1 MRAFVKYIPFLSLI
15 IIIVTLPEVG
25 MCQTDVDVETAVLPL
40 PANLQS
46 NASVM
51 TYTAEGTLRIIRS
64 GTNGFFCIAD
74 NPRDQQFSVA
84 CHPESMRPYLERRRQ
99 LSLTESRT
107 VRDSLLTEEIKEG
120 KIELAVGTLSRFIS
134 GSINPETRVPD
145 SVRVWSE
152 IAVPFAGPEKTG
164 LTTEDAGEAPWMMR
178 PNQYGAHI
186 MMDYSTVAWTDLRK
200 SNE

>member
-1 MRAFVKYIPFLSLI
+1 MRALVKYIALLSLTI
-15 IIIVTLPEVG
+15 IASLPEVG
-25 MCQTDVDVETAVLPL
+25 VCQTAVDVETAVLPL

-46 NASVM
+46 EASVM
-51 TYTAEGTLRIIRS
+51 TYTPEGTLRIIRS

-74 NPRDQQFSVA
+74 NPDDERFSVA
-84 CHPESMRPYLERRRQ
+84 CHPESMRAYLERRRQ
-99 LSLTESRT
+99 LSLNETRT
-107 VRDSLLTEEIKEG
+107 VRDSLLTMEIQEG

-134 GSINPETRVPD
+134 GQINPETGVPD

-178 PNQYGAHI
+178 PNHYGAHI
-186 MMDYSTVAWTDLRK
+186 MIDYSTVAWADIK
-200 SNE
+200 K

>member
-1 MRAFVKYIPFLSLI
+1 MRVLVKYLTLLSLI
-15 IIIVTLPEVG
+15 LIASLPEVG

-46 NASVM
+46 DASVV
-51 TYTAEGTLRIIRS
+51 TYTAEGTLRIIGA

-74 NPRDQQFSVA
+74 NPDDQRFSVA
-84 CHPESMRPYLERRRQ
+84 CHPESMRAYLERRRQ
-99 LSLTESRT
+99 LSLTETRT
-107 VRDSLLTEEIKEG
+107 VRDSLLTGEIQEG
-120 KIELAVGTLSRFIS
+120 KLELAVGTLSRFIS
-134 GSINPETRVPD
+134 GPINPETGVPD

-164 LTTEDAGEAPWMMR
+164 LTLEDAGEAPWMMR

-186 MMDYSTVAWTDLRK
+186 MIDYSTVAWGELREPK
-200 SNE
+200 

>member
-1 MRAFVKYIPFLSLI
+1 MRALVKYFTLLSLI
-15 IIIVTLPEVG
+15 IIIVALPVGG

-51 TYTAEGTLRIIRS
+51 TYTPEGTLRIIRS

-74 NPRDQQFSVA
+74 IPHDQRFSVA
-84 CHPESMRPYLERRRQ
+84 CHPESMRAYLERHRQ

-107 VRDSLLTEEIKEG
+107 VRDSLLTEEIQEG

-134 GSINPETRVPD
+134 GPINPKTGVPD
-145 SVRVWSE
+145 SVRV
-152 IAVPFAGPEKTG
+152 
-164 LTTEDAGEAPWMMR
+164 
-178 PNQYGAHI
+178 
-186 MMDYSTVAWTDLRK
+186 
-200 SNE
+200 

>member
-1 MRAFVKYIPFLSLI
+1 MRALVKYIALLSLI
-15 IIIVTLPEVG
+15 IIIGTLPEVG

-46 NASVM
+46 DASVV
-51 TYTAEGTLRIIRS
+51 TYTAEGTLRIIRL

-74 NPRDQQFSVA
+74 IPDDQRFSVE
-84 CHPESMRPYLERRRQ
+84 CHPESMRAYLERRRQ
-99 LSLTESRT
+99 LSLTETRT
-107 VRDSLLTEEIKEG
+107 VRDSLLTREIQEG

-134 GSINPETRVPD
+134 GQINPETGVPD

-164 LTTEDAGEAPWMMR
+164 LTLEDAGEAPWMMR

-186 MMDYSTVAWTDLRK
+186 MIDYSTVAWGDLRK
-200 SNE
+200 PK